1 MFLNSDQ
8 LKSYMKKMSEETG
21 ISIQNCYNTFF
32 ARSLLSRLGQVSYGE
47 LILKGSF
54 SQMVHMGEMIR
65 PVTDIDL
72 ISTTKDKNETLIMLF
87 NAFYEEHPEDGIHF
101 DLTSLPKTTRTG
113 IIKIPIVA
121 MFDKIKHSI
130 NIDFDPGVKS
140 VLETH
145 YNVVPRVF
153 TEDKRFYIN
162 TPSYEE
168 TLAEKLCIVVESN
181 KNDVLNTRIKDFYD
195 IYKMH
200 NGKYDL
206 EKFSHYF
213 KVLLNKR
220 GKISEDEVSVEHLN
234 KEFLENHRDLWDAMS
249 KKYEFLD
256 KTIEFDE
263 ALFYTKGVIS
273 EQIQKVKAKKIYMG
287 DIPR

>member
-1 MFLNSDQ
+1 MFKNSNQ
-8 LKSYMKKMSEETG
+8 LKAYIRKESLKTG
-21 ISIQNCYNTFF
+21 ISFENCYNTFF
-32 ARSLLSRLGQVSYGE
+32 ARSLLSRLGNISFGE
-47 LILKGSF
+47 LIVKGSF
-54 SQMVHMGEMIR
+54 SQMVHMHGMIR

-87 NAFYEEHPEDGIHF
+87 NALYEENPEDGIHF
-101 DLTSLPKTTRTG
+101 DLTSLPKITKTG

-121 MFDKIKHSI
+121 IFDNIRHSI

-140 VLETH
+140 VLEIH
-145 YNVVPRVF
+145 YDLVPRIF

-181 KNDVLNTRIKDFYD
+181 KENVLNTRIKDFYD

-206 EKFSHYF
+206 EKFSRYF
-213 KVLLNKR
+213 KVILERR
-220 GKISEDEVSVEHLN
+220 GKVSIDSANINHLN
-234 KEFLENHRDLWDAMS
+234 NEYLESHRELWNLMS

-256 KTIEFDE
+256 KSVEFDE
-263 ALFYTKGVIS
+263 ALSYTKDVIS
-273 EQIQKVKAKKIYMG
+273 EELQKAKIK
-287 DIPR
+287 RF